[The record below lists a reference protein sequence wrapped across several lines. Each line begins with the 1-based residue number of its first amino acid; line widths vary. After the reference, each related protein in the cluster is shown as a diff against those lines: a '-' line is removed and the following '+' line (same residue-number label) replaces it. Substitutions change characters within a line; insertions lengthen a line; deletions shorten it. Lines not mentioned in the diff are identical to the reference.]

1 MTTRNKILVTGGNGL
16 LGSQIVKLLKDNNSN
31 YLSCSSK
38 SLDLIN
44 YSKIDSFF
52 KKNKIFHI

>member
-1 MTTRNKILVTGGNGL
+1 MTTKNKILVTGGNGL
-16 LGSQIVKLLKDNNSN
+16 LGSQIIKLLKDNNRN

-44 YSKIDSFF
+44 Y
-52 KKNKIFHI
+52 IFDGKSGHRM